1 MLVVRVN
8 RLLTD
13 QLQAKQSKKIKT
25 GEKGDWRKMVEGAEG
40 KKEDEGEGKGDG
52 DGWKRQPVLATC
64 GRPEDSCDLHQ
75 VPRRWSRRGREPKCA
90 RTSEGSHKQ
99 LLRGREGIS
108 IPPPSAS

>member
-1 MLVVRVN
+1 M
-8 RLLTD
+8 
-13 QLQAKQSKKIKT
+13 
-25 GEKGDWRKMVEGAEG
+25 EGKED

-64 GRPEDSCDLHQ
+64 GRPEDSCDLHE
-75 VPRRWSRRGREPKCA
+75 VPRRWSRQGRELKCA
-90 RTSEGSHKQ
+90 RASKGSHKQ